1 MTRISHSELV
11 PDELNGYRLDQ
22 ALAQMFPEHSRS
34 RLTQWLKDGM
44 ITVDG
49 ETCKPRMRLSGGEQV
64 RVDVTLVV
72 NERVTAEPLDLVVSY
87 EDDSV
92 LVINKPA
99 GLVVH
104 PGAGN
109 QHGTL
114 QHGLLHRWPA
124 LAELPRAGLVHRID
138 KDTTGLLLVA
148 KTLTAHTSLVR
159 ELADRNIHREYLAIC
174 HGALTGG
181 GTVEAPIGRHSQD
194 RLRMTVR
201 DDGRSA
207 VTHYRIEE
215 RFAAHTMVRVT
226 LETGRTHQI
235 RVHFAY
241 LRHPLVGDQLYGGRH
256 RIPAGNDQQMLD
268 AIRTFRRQALHATQ
282 LSFAHPVS
290 GENVTV
296 SAPAPE
302 DFETL
307 ATVLREHALR
317 VAP

>member
-1 MTRISHSELV
+1 MARFSHHDVV
-11 PDELNGYRLDQ
+11 PDSMAGYRLDQ

-49 ETCKPRMRLSGGEQV
+49 GPSKPRAKVQGGEQID
-64 RVDVTLVV
+64 VDATLAVDEV
-72 NERVTAEPLDLVVSY
+72 VTAEPVELTVAF
-87 EDDSV
+87 EDAAFV
-92 LVINKPA
+92 VINKPA

-124 LAELPRAGLVHRID
+124 LAGLPRAGLVHRID

-148 KTLTAHTSLVR
+148 KTLPAHTALTR
-159 ELADRNIHREYLAIC
+159 ALAKRDIHREYLAIC

-181 GTVEAPIGRHSQD
+181 GTIDAPIGRHAQD
-194 RLRMTVR
+194 RLRMSVR
-201 DDGRSA
+201 SDGRDA

-215 RFAAHTMVRVT
+215 RFATNTMVRVT

-235 RVHFAY
+235 RVHFAHQRY
-241 LRHPLVGDQLYGGRH
+241 PLVGDPLYGGRQ
-256 RIPAGNDQQMLD
+256 RIPPGNDTQLI
-268 AIRTFRRQALHATQ
+268 AALRGFKRQALHATQ
-282 LSFAHPVS
+282 LTFVHPDS
-290 GENVTV
+290 GETVTAQ
-296 SAPAPE
+296 APLPDDMQA
-302 DFETL
+302 L
-307 ATVLREHALR
+307 AQVLREHTSRQPA
-317 VAP
+317 